1 MNSLHYSGGPTCGVI
16 PALSLLMDASKRNH
30 LAARWYQNLQSCLIH
45 GNLWSCGTITVCY
58 SHAHI
63 SMNEFVL

>member
-16 PALSLLMDASKRNH
+16 PALSLLMDASKRNR

-45 GNLWSCGTITVCY
+45 GNLCVVLSLSVLP
-58 SHAHI
+58 HI
-63 SMNEFVL
+63 SINEFVL